1 VSRLEEAHDADRELF
16 AKRDRRRADTEHAER
31 SRRAHRR
38 AYTETLDLAL
48 SLAGLWFR
56 DVACAAWDAPD
67 LACHADR
74 AAELAA
80 DATGADPQHLRQAVE
95 LVEDTRQRL
104 ALNVNEELACEALG
118 YRLER
123 RLAPA

>member
-1 VSRLEEAHDADRELF
+1 RELI
-16 AKRDRRRADTEHAER
+16 AKRDRRRAETEHAER
-31 SRRAHRR
+31 ARRAQRR
-38 AYTETLDLAL
+38 AFTESLDLAL
-48 SLAGLWFR
+48 ALTGLWYR
-56 DVACAAWDAPD
+56 DVAATAWGAPE

-74 AAELAA
+74 PDELTA
-80 DATGADPQHLRQAVE
+80 DARDADPQRYRQAVE

-123 RLAPA
+123 LLAA